1 MSDSWRTPTLAI
13 FAGSIILLLAI
24 GIRQTFGLFLH
35 PMTAELGWSRE
46 TFAMALAVQSLIY
59 GLMQP
64 PVGMAADKFGAGRVI
79 ALGGV
84 VYAFGLYAMSSVS
97 SPLLW
102 NLSAGV
108 MLGVAMA
115 ATGMTVVAGAVA
127 RAAPEHQ
134 RSMALGIVSAGGGLG
149 HFLMIIF
156 GQTLIAFNG
165 WQTTLL
171 IFAVLPLAMLPLAG
185 VLTGRKAALPVKS
198 DQRLKDAIAEA
209 VNHKGFL
216 LLTAGFFVCGFQVV
230 FIAAHL
236 PAYLVDKALSP
247 ALGATALALIGFCN
261 IFGSYLCGYLG
272 GKYSKKYLLSWIYLA
287 RSAIIAAFITLPI
300 SEVTVLFFA
309 GAFGFLYLGT
319 VPLTGALVGQIFGVQ
334 YLSTLIGI
342 VFLSHQVGSF
352 LGVWLGGYLHDLTG
366 SYDMVWYIAIALG
379 VAAALLHWPINDRQ
393 VERLRLA
400 QQVG

>member
-1 MSDSWRTPTLAI
+1 
-13 FAGSIILLLAI
+13 
-24 GIRQTFGLFLH
+24 
-35 PMTAELGWSRE
+35 
-46 TFAMALAVQSLIY
+46 
-59 GLMQP
+59 
-64 PVGMAADKFGAGRVI
+64 
-79 ALGGV
+79 
-84 VYAFGLYAMSSVS
+84 MSSVTT
-97 SPLLW
+97 PLLW

-115 ATGMTVVAGAVA
+115 ATGMSVVAGAVG
-127 RAAPEHQ
+127 RAAPEHR
-134 RSMALGIVSAGGGLG
+134 RSMALGVVSAGGGLG

-171 IFAVLPLAMLPLAG
+171 IFAVLPLVMLPLAG
-185 VLTGRKAALPVKS
+185 LLAGRKHAPAAQA
-198 DQRLKDAIAEA
+198 DQSLKDALAEA
-209 VNHKGFL
+209 VNHQGFL

-236 PAYLVDKALSP
+236 PAYLMDEGLSP

-272 GKYSKKYLLSWIYLA
+272 GKYSKKTLLSWIYLA
-287 RSAIIAAFITLPI
+287 RSAIITAFITVPI
-300 SEVTVLFFA
+300 SEASVLMFA
-309 GAFGFLYLGT
+309 AAFGFLYLGT
-319 VPLTGALVGQIFGVQ
+319 VPLTSGLVGQIFGVQ

-342 VFLSHQVGSF
+342 VFLSHQLGSF

-379 VAAALLHWPINDRQ
+379 VAAALLHWPIDERQ
-393 VERLRLA
+393 VERPRPA
-400 QQVG
+400 PQVA

>member
-1 MSDSWRTPTLAI
+1 MTDSWRTPALAI
-13 FAGSIILLLAI
+13 FAGAMILLLAI

-46 TFAMALAVQSLIY
+46 TFSLALAVQSLIY

-79 ALGGV
+79 ALGGL
-84 VYAFGLYAMSSVS
+84 VYALGLYLMSSVS

-108 MLGVAMA
+108 MLGVAMS
-115 ATGMTVVAGAVA
+115 ATGMTVVAGAVG
-127 RAAPEHQ
+127 RATPEPR
-134 RSMALGIVSAGGGLG
+134 RSLALGIVSAGGGLG

-156 GQTLIAFNG
+156 GQTLIAFSG

-185 VLTGRKAALPVKS
+185 VLAGRKLALPVKS
-198 DQRLKDAIAEA
+198 DQRLKEAIAEA

-236 PAYLVDKALSP
+236 PAYLVDQALSP

-300 SEVTVLFFA
+300 SEATVLLFA
-309 GAFGFLYLGT
+309 GSFGFLYLGT
-319 VPLTGALVGQIFGVQ
+319 VPLTSGLVGQIFGVR
-334 YLSTLIGI
+334 YMSTLIGI
-342 VFLSHQVGSF
+342 VFLSHQLGSF

-366 SYDMVWYIAIALG
+366 SYDMVWYISIALG
-379 VAAALLHWPINDRQ
+379 VAAALLHWPINEQQ

-400 QQVG
+400 RQLG